1 MVIVND
7 SHHGGFFGLTGIMVS
22 GVRILYIL
30 RKVKGVS
37 LFHYV
42 VIDSTKHSY
51 FFKKI
56 QRNYDEVTVYIFKFY
71 LKPQS
76 CLSTTGLC

>member
-1 MVIVND
+1 MVI

-42 VIDSTKHSY
+42 VIDSTKH
-51 FFKKI
+51 K
-56 QRNYDEVTVYIFKFY
+56 REVPAEPV
-71 LKPQS
+71 
-76 CLSTTGLC
+76 